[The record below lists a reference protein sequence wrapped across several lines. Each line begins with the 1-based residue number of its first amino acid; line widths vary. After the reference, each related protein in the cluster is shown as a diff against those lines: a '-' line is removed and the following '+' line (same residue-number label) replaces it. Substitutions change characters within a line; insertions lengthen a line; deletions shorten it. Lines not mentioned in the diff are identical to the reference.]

1 VEYTTHV
8 EISHADFTQAALR
21 MELLFLAPF
30 SMLIAGAFL
39 IGSCVVVSE
48 FAHALGLRLA
58 AGRRRLRAR
67 LFSTRHV
74 RR

>member
-1 VEYTTHV
+1 MEYTTHV

-30 SMLIAGAFL
+30 SMLIACAFL

-67 LFSTRHV
+67 LLPPPRV
-74 RR
+74 RK